1 VAEDRLP
8 AGEDAWDAVDN
19 IVTLTLRWSARR
31 FPPQHSAGHPAG
43 TSEKCD
49 FRPDGRTRWT
59 RQPRRLLLKLNDLI

>member
-31 FPPQHSAGHPAG
+31 FPLNIQPAILRGQARSAIFVLTGARG
-43 TSEKCD
+43 
-49 FRPDGRTRWT
+49 GRVSRG
-59 RQPRRLLLKLNDLI
+59 DCC